1 MNSEEE
7 EEVCG
12 VEEEVW
18 ENPRG
23 RRLLSSSLRTIGI
36 RGLALGVPAKERE
49 REREREREGG
59 GGGGGGYICKHTLM
73 ICMGY
78 CKLVTS
84 TH

>member
-12 VEEEVW
+12 VEEEVC

-49 REREREREGG
+49 RERERGG
-59 GGGGGGYICKHTLM
+59 GGGGGGGGGMLGLHM
-73 ICMGY
+73 
-78 CKLVTS
+78 
-84 TH
+84 